1 MEPAETLQLK
11 DRLNDALRTDPV
23 VMGVVLSITLLAL
36 LSAIALVGLLIYLG
50 GKKRLSFNQVPA
62 LRLPLWGQALAY
74 IVLALLCYS
83 LQSGNAS
90 DWAMLLQLL
99 VAPAC
104 LVVIVMTGQSWTT
117 QYGLNRVSL
126 FVLPFLALLIL
137 FASFTL
143 IQPAGIAS
151 NALIQALGFEIE
163 LQSPVTKLFEID
175 DPDRLANLL
184 FLAVVIAP
192 VIEEIVF
199 RGFLHPL
206 LKGILPTWLAIAL
219 TSLVFAAFHFHAPV
233 FAQLF
238 VLAVIMSLAYE
249 ATGSLGLCIL
259 IHMFFNALQAALAL
273 FMRFWILT

>member
-1 MEPAETLQLK
+1 MDTAEAVELK
-11 DRLNDALRTDPV
+11 DKLNEALRTDPV
-23 VMGVVLSITLLAL
+23 VFGVLLSVTLLAL
-36 LSAIALVGLLIYLG
+36 LAAVALTVLLVSL
-50 GKKRLSFNQVPA
+50 KKKGRLSFNLVPP

-74 IVLALLCYS
+74 AALALLCYS

-104 LVVIVMTGQSWTT
+104 LIVVAVAGAGWAA
-117 QYGLNRVSL
+117 QYGMHRLSY
-126 FVLPFLALLIL
+126 FTLPLLALLIL
-137 FASFTL
+137 FASFTF
-143 IQPAGIAS
+143 IQPIGILS
-151 NALIQALGFEIE
+151 NALIEALGFKIE
-163 LQSPVTKLFEID
+163 LQSPVNKLFEID

-192 VIEEIVF
+192 VVEEIVF

-206 LKGILPTWLAIAL
+206 LKSTLPTWLAIVL

-249 ATGSLGLCIL
+249 FTGSLGLCIL
-259 IHMFFNALQAALAL
+259 IHMFFNAFQAALAL